1 MFMVQVCL
9 RAFPSKA
16 AKGRVIFSALKLMNE
31 TKFFN
36 IIILS
41 DVLDAINTTNDYTMW
56 KKMKH

>member
-1 MFMVQVCL
+1 MVQVCL

-16 AKGRVIFSALKLMNE
+16 AKARVIFSALKLMNG

-41 DVLDAINTTNDYTMW
+41 GILDAINPTNDYRM
-56 KKMKH
+56 